1 MTTPLASIDDL
12 ELRLGEQVD
21 GARAL
26 AVLSDAS
33 AAVVAYCGQE
43 FVRATR
49 TVKVK
54 APSSRRVRLGQL
66 PVHSVSAV
74 VDINGNPLTFTFDGI
89 DTVIISANLDDFAFE
104 PWATD
109 IRTVGI
115 TYDGGFDAVPEDV
128 VAVVCQVAGRAM
140 GVNPQDTAVS
150 TERLGEWSV
159 GVRGAAASGP
169 LGLLLPERAV
179 LDRYASRAR
188 TIGVVT

>member
-66 PVHSVSAV
+66 PVHSVSALS
-74 VDINGNPLTFTFDGI
+74 ILPSRSSI
-89 DTVIISANLDDFAFE
+89 DCAL
-104 PWATD
+104 
-109 IRTVGI
+109 RK
-115 TYDGGFDAVPEDV
+115 
-128 VAVVCQVAGRAM
+128 
-140 GVNPQDTAVS
+140 
-150 TERLGEWSV
+150 
-159 GVRGAAASGP
+159 
-169 LGLLLPERAV
+169 
-179 LDRYASRAR
+179 AR
-188 TIGVVT
+188 S